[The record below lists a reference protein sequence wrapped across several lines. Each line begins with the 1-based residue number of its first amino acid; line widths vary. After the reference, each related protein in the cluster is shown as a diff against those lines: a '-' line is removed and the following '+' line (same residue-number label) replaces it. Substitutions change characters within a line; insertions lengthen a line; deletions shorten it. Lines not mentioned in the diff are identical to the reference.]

1 MICCNKLENKILFQE
16 LFDDTTWGLL
26 YFSRFCIINL
36 PLDTIHCFF
45 RLSLFTFQLLQCY
58 TKAEGSATLAYDDE
72 KQILL
77 YFDSI
82 GGVCMIDVVST
93 IHDVLLTS
101 PYITYQM
108 IIHIKHINTRP
119 KFAVQCNDLKRQ
131 EKQYIVASWDID
143 AVT

>member
-45 RLSLFTFQLLQCY
+45 GLSLFIFPLLQCY

>member
-1 MICCNKLENKILFQE
+1 MNPNYAVMNLKIKYCLRNYLMIRHGACCISQDFASSI
-16 LFDDTTWGLL
+16 
-26 YFSRFCIINL
+26 Y

-45 RLSLFTFQLLQCY
+45 RLSLFIFPLLQCY

-101 PYITYQM
+101 SYITYQM

-119 KFAVQCNDLKRQ
+119 KFAVQ
-131 EKQYIVASWDID
+131 YAI
-143 AVT
+143 